1 MSQLAKQIVCDGE
14 GISKL
19 IEVNISNAKSKI
31 QANLP
36 KFNQY
41 TYKSAKIVGEENS
54 SFEDAVNT
62 ISESISELHEANKWS
77 VGEQHISL
85 GLIRVTYVKDAI
97 RLARALSEIRSDA
110 YIATYHSREF
120 LIQRHRKEKILD
132 SILSRKNGN
141 NNLLNNKYV
150 QSLIDQSS
158 SKDIPFIVIATPV
171 EEVGRDHDFDWGII
185 EPNSARSV
193 VQTAGRINRHRKIEI
208 SHHNIHILDR
218 SFRCLHKHDCST
230 KAHYTNPG
238 FETDVNWSQHDM
250 TSLILKSEIE
260 SLNSTLR
267 YGKSPLAELED
278 ETLAQQ
284 LTKPIKAICLEKGKA
299 VRWMTEGF
307 YRKHPLREKSK
318 TTSITLKDGLFN
330 KRIINANGYCEW
342 DDVDSS
348 VNIIQEV
355 ESSWLNWSI
364 DSLLDY
370 ATRRGVSEEDAF
382 YFEIYENKSNNITYD
397 QSFGIF

>member
-1 MSQLAKQIVCDGE
+1 
-14 GISKL
+14 
-19 IEVNISNAKSKI
+19 
-31 QANLP
+31 
-36 KFNQY
+36 
-41 TYKSAKIVGEENS
+41 
-54 SFEDAVNT
+54 
-62 ISESISELHEANKWS
+62 
-77 VGEQHISL
+77 
-85 GLIRVTYVKDAI
+85 
-97 RLARALSEIRSDA
+97 
-110 YIATYHSREF
+110 
-120 LIQRHRKEKILD
+120 
-132 SILSRKNGN
+132 
-141 NNLLNNKYV
+141 
-150 QSLIDQSS
+150 
-158 SKDIPFIVIATPV
+158 
-171 EEVGRDHDFDWGII
+171 
-185 EPNSARSV
+185 
-193 VQTAGRINRHRKIEI
+193 
-208 SHHNIHILDR
+208 
-218 SFRCLHKHDCST
+218 
-230 KAHYTNPG
+230 
-238 FETDVNWSQHDM
+238 M

-382 YFEIYENKSNNITYD
+382 YFEI
-397 QSFGIF
+397 